1 MATPDPMIHMPATIS
16 EDFHDGI
23 PAPLSPRDLL
33 TRWLGALT
41 RLVRA
46 RYGALGM
53 MNEAGAFI
61 DFLHTESSES
71 RLAHVGE
78 FLTRPEVIGAM
89 LRGGHPIRLIALMR
103 ELRCSGCPPDDPLM
117 GSFLGIPIAG
127 RGVIVGLVYLV
138 EKEIPGGFTPTD
150 ELVAG
155 MAVDALALTLD
166 HSRLF
171 QQPTAHRDRTEEEA
185 R

>member
-46 RYGALGM
+46 RYGALGV
-53 MNEAGAFI
+53 MNEAGTVTDFI
-61 DFLHTESSES
+61 STGFCEAENA
-71 RLAHVGE
+71 RIAE
-78 FLTRPEVIGAM
+78 FLARPEVTGTM
-89 LRGGHPIRLIALMR
+89 LRSRRPIRLIDLMQ
-103 ELRCSGCPPDDPLM
+103 ELRSSGCPPDDPPM

-127 RGVIVGLVYLV
+127 REVIVGLVYLV

>member
-33 TRWLGALT
+33 SRWLGALT

-46 RYGALGM
+46 RYGALGV
-53 MNEAGAFI
+53 MNEAGTFV
-61 DFLHTESSES
+61 DFLHTECSETE
-71 RLAHVGE
+71 LARIGE
-78 FLTRPEVIGAM
+78 FLTRPEVIDAM
-89 LRGGHPIRLIALMR
+89 LRGGHPIRLNALMR
-103 ELRCSGCPPDDPLM
+103 ELRCGGWPPDDPPM
-117 GSFLGIPIAG
+117 GSFLGLSIAG
-127 RGVIVGLVYLV
+127 RDAIVALVYLV

-155 MAVDALALTLD
+155 MAADALALTLD
-166 HSRLF
+166 HTRLLP
-171 QQPTAHRDRTEEEA
+171 QPTAHRDEA
-185 R
+185 EGGAR

>member
-1 MATPDPMIHMPATIS
+1 MPSTIS
-16 EDFHDGI
+16 EDVQDEI
-23 PAPLSPRDLL
+23 PAPRSPRDLF

-46 RYGALGM
+46 RYGALGV

-61 DFLHTESSES
+61 DFLQTAYSETG
-71 RLAHVGE
+71 LARIGG

-89 LRGGHPIRLIALMR
+89 LRVGHPIRLNALMR
-103 ELRCSGCPPDDPLM
+103 ELRCGGCPPDDPPM

-127 RGVIVGLVYLV
+127 RNAIAGLVYLA

-166 HSRLF
+166 HGRLF
-171 QQPTAHRDRTEEEA
+171 QRPTAGRDRTEEEVDEA
-185 R
+185 PRT

>member
-1 MATPDPMIHMPATIS
+1 MIQIPSTIS

-33 TRWLGALT
+33 SRWLGALT

-46 RYGALGM
+46 RYGALGV

-61 DFLHTESSES
+61 DFLHTACSETG
-71 RLAHVGE
+71 LARIGE

-89 LRGGHPIRLIALMR
+89 LRGGHPIRLNALMR
-103 ELRCSGCPPDDPLM
+103 ELRCGGCPPDDPPM

-127 RGVIVGLVYLV
+127 RDAVVGLVYLV
-138 EKEIPGGFTPTD
+138 EKEIPGGFTSTD